1 MHVSLVN
8 TCILYSVAQLMT
20 CSHNDALM
28 THSSFQLL
36 VIRGCV
42 SLQCFGNVLY
52 ILLDFDSF
60 YLPFKVLNFFYLCVC
75 VFCVWRKPV
84 HGEIAC
90 HSSSIVIVIHHFSSC
105 HSYWYL
111 FGNILVYFKRLSKQF
126 VCNKAG
132 APFKRLVKY
141 PLPITAGKI
150 LQHQESGGVR
160 GQALQPSEMHGSV
173 TYIQV
178 YITGVG
184 GASRNVGQQTY
195 SGSYLYRGDMN
206 GQ

>member
-1 MHVSLVN
+1 
-8 TCILYSVAQLMT
+8 MT

-36 VIRGCV
+36 VIHGCV
-42 SLQCFGNVLY
+42 SLKCFGNVLKV
-52 ILLDFDSF
+52 LLDFDSF
-60 YLPFKVLNFFYLCVC
+60 YLPFKVLNFFLPLCVC
-75 VFCVWRKPV
+75 MGKPV

-141 PLPITAGKI
+141 PPPITAGKI
-150 LQHQESGGVR
+150 L
-160 GQALQPSEMHGSV
+160 
-173 TYIQV
+173 
-178 YITGVG
+178 
-184 GASRNVGQQTY
+184 
-195 SGSYLYRGDMN
+195 
-206 GQ
+206 

>member
-1 MHVSLVN
+1 
-8 TCILYSVAQLMT
+8 MT

-28 THSSFQLL
+28 THSSFHLL

-150 LQHQESGGVR
+150 L
-160 GQALQPSEMHGSV
+160 
-173 TYIQV
+173 
-178 YITGVG
+178 
-184 GASRNVGQQTY
+184 
-195 SGSYLYRGDMN
+195 
-206 GQ
+206 